1 MYCDRTIAPYH
12 TEDLLAYFD
21 SICVNGIF
29 RGRQNGN
36 NVQVRGVFPRFPPNK
51 WNVHERTLADEPRTS
66 NFCEGWNS
74 RFSSLVDYT
83 HPSIWKAIKR
93 ASRERLM
100 KSIQRFCKQAEVI
113 HLKMFV
119 TQQEKLHKFS

>member
-1 MYCDRTIAPYH
+1 MYCDRKIAPSD

-36 NVQVRGVFPRFPPNK
+36 NVQVRCVFPRFLPNK
-51 WNVHERTLADEPRTS
+51 WNVHERTLADEPQTS

-74 RFSSLVDYT
+74 RFSSLVGYT
-83 HPSIWKAIKR
+83 HPSIWKAIK
-93 ASRERLM
+93 
-100 KSIQRFCKQAEVI
+100 SIQREANEVSTKILQASIGNPPKNVCHPARI
-113 HLKMFV
+113 IA
-119 TQQEKLHKFS
+119 